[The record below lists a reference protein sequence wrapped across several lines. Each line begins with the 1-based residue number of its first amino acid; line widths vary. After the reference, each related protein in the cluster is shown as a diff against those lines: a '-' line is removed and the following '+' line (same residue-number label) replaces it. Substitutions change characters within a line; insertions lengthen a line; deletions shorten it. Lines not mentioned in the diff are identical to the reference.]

1 MNAAVILAAGDSS
14 RMGFPKQ
21 LAEVKEKPLLQL
33 IIDKV
38 NNKFEY
44 SSVVLGSE
52 NEVISEKIDFK
63 NSNILINE
71 SWTEGITSSIRTS
84 LFFYQGQKEIEN
96 IIFFLADQPEVE
108 SEVIDSLINND
119 HDGTKILIPQYRYK
133 LGFPIL
139 VPRLFWPKLELITQ
153 DDDVDEEKS
162 VFQDFDLIDF
172 FISSETETKN
182 LNFNFLDAKDVNPYD
197 LLKAKHILLTHSAV
211 PILKEA
217 LNVK

>member
-21 LAEVKEKPLLQL
+21 LAEVKEKSLLQL

-52 NEVISEKIDFK
+52 NEVISEKVDFK

-71 SWTEGITSSIRTS
+71 NWSEGITSSIRTS
-84 LFFYQGQKEIEN
+84 LFFYQGQKEIAN
-96 IIFFLADQPEVE
+96 VIFFLADQPEVE
-108 SEVIDSLINND
+108 SEVIDGLINDD

-182 LNFNFLDAKDVNPYD
+182 LNFNFLEPIDYDEEKDF
-197 LLKAKHILLTHSAV
+197 
-211 PILKEA
+211 
-217 LNVK
+217 

>member
-21 LAEVKEKPLLQL
+21 LAEVKEKSLLQL

-52 NEVISEKIDFK
+52 NEVISEKVDFK

-71 SWTEGITSSIRTS
+71 NWSEGITSSIRTS
-84 LFFYQGQKEIEN
+84 LFFYQGQKEIAN
-96 IIFFLADQPEVE
+96 VIFFLADQPEVE
-108 SEVIDSLINND
+108 SEVIDSLINDD

-182 LNFNFLDAKDVNPYD
+182 LNFNFLEPIDYDEEKDF
-197 LLKAKHILLTHSAV
+197 
-211 PILKEA
+211 
-217 LNVK
+217 

>member
-21 LAEVKEKPLLQL
+21 LAEVKEKSLLQL

-52 NEVISEKIDFK
+52 NEVISEKVDFK

-71 SWTEGITSSIRTS
+71 NWSEGITSSIRTS
-84 LFFYQGQKEIEN
+84 LFFYQGQKEIDN
-96 IIFFLADQPEVE
+96 VIFFLADQPEVE
-108 SEVIDSLINND
+108 SEVIDSLIND
-119 HDGTKILIPQYRYK
+119 DDDGTKILIPQYRYK

-182 LNFNFLDAKDVNPYD
+182 LNFNFLEPIDYDEEKDF
-197 LLKAKHILLTHSAV
+197 
-211 PILKEA
+211 
-217 LNVK
+217 

>member
-1 MNAAVILAAGDSS
+1 MNVAVILAAGDSS

-21 LAEVKEKPLLQL
+21 LAEVKDKPLLQL

-38 NNKFEY
+38 NDKFEY

-71 SWTEGITSSIRTS
+71 NWSEGITSSIRTS
-84 LFFYQGQKEIEN
+84 LFFYQGQKEVEN
-96 IIFFLADQPEVE
+96 VIFFLADQPEVE
-108 SEVIDSLINND
+108 DDVIDSLINDD
-119 HDGTKILIPQYRYK
+119 HDRTKILIPQYRYK

-139 VPRLFWPKLELITQ
+139 VPKLFWPKLELITE
-153 DDDVDEEKS
+153 DDNVDQEKS

-172 FISSETETKN
+172 FISSEIEIKK
-182 LNFNFLDAKDVNPYD
+182 LNFNFLEPIDYDEEKDF
-197 LLKAKHILLTHSAV
+197 
-211 PILKEA
+211 
-217 LNVK
+217 

>member
-108 SEVIDSLINND
+108 SEVIDGLINND

-153 DDDVDEEKS
+153 DDNLDEEKS

-172 FISSETETKN
+172 FISSEIETRN
-182 LNFNFLDAKDVNPYD
+182 LNFNFLEPIDYDEEKDF
-197 LLKAKHILLTHSAV
+197 
-211 PILKEA
+211 
-217 LNVK
+217 

>member
-21 LAEVKEKPLLQL
+21 LAEVKEKSLLQL

-52 NEVISEKIDFK
+52 NEVISEKVDFK

-71 SWTEGITSSIRTS
+71 NWSEGITSSIRTS
-84 LFFYQGQKEIEN
+84 LFFYQGQKEIDN
-96 IIFFLADQPEVE
+96 VIFFLADQPEVE
-108 SEVIDSLINND
+108 SEVIDSLINAD

-139 VPRLFWPKLELITQ
+139 VPRLFWPKLELIIQ

-182 LNFNFLDAKDVNPYD
+182 LNFNFLEPIDYDEEKDF
-197 LLKAKHILLTHSAV
+197 
-211 PILKEA
+211 
-217 LNVK
+217 

>member
-21 LAEVKEKPLLQL
+21 LAEVKEKSLLQL

-52 NEVISEKIDFK
+52 NEIISEKVDFK

-71 SWTEGITSSIRTS
+71 NWSEGITSSIRTS
-84 LFFYQGQKEIEN
+84 LFFYQGQKEIDN
-96 IIFFLADQPEVE
+96 VIFFLADQPEVE
-108 SEVIDSLINND
+108 SEVIDSLINDD

-139 VPRLFWPKLELITQ
+139 VPRLFWPKLELITE

-182 LNFNFLDAKDVNPYD
+182 LNFNFLEPIDYDEEKDF
-197 LLKAKHILLTHSAV
+197 
-211 PILKEA
+211 
-217 LNVK
+217 

>member
-21 LAEVKEKPLLQL
+21 LAEVKEKSLLQL

-52 NEVISEKIDFK
+52 NEVISEKVDFK

-71 SWTEGITSSIRTS
+71 NWSEGITSSIRTS
-84 LFFYQGQKEIEN
+84 LFFYQGQKEIDN
-96 IIFFLADQPEVE
+96 VIFFLADQPEVE
-108 SEVIDSLINND
+108 SEVIDSLINDD

-139 VPRLFWPKLELITQ
+139 VPRLFWPKLELITE
-153 DDDVDEEKS
+153 DDNVDQEKS

-172 FISSETETKN
+172 FISSEIETRN
-182 LNFNFLDAKDVNPYD
+182 LNFNFLEPIDYDEEKDF
-197 LLKAKHILLTHSAV
+197 
-211 PILKEA
+211 
-217 LNVK
+217 

>member
-21 LAEVKEKPLLQL
+21 LAEVKEKSLLQL

-52 NEVISEKIDFK
+52 NEVISEKINFK
-63 NSNILINE
+63 NSNILVNE
-71 SWTEGITSSIRTS
+71 NWPEGITSSIRTS
-84 LFFYQGQKEIEN
+84 LFFYQGQKEVEN
-96 IIFFLADQPEVE
+96 VIFFLADQPEVE
-108 SEVIDSLINND
+108 DEVIDSLINDD

-139 VPRLFWPKLELITQ
+139 VPRLFWPKLELITE

-162 VFQDFDLIDF
+162 VFHDFDLIDF
-172 FISSETETKN
+172 FISSEIEIKK
-182 LNFNFLDAKDVNPYD
+182 LNFNFLEPIDYDEEKDF
-197 LLKAKHILLTHSAV
+197 
-211 PILKEA
+211 
-217 LNVK
+217 

>member
-84 LFFYQGQKEIEN
+84 LFFYQGQKENEN
-96 IIFFLADQPEVE
+96 RIFFIADQPEVE

-153 DDDVDEEKS
+153 DDNLDEEKS

-172 FISSETETKN
+172 FISSEIETRN
-182 LNFNFLDAKDVNPYD
+182 LNFNFLEPIDYDEEKDF
-197 LLKAKHILLTHSAV
+197 
-211 PILKEA
+211 
-217 LNVK
+217 

>member
-38 NNKFEY
+38 NDNFEY
-44 SSVVLGSE
+44 SSAVLGSE

-71 SWTEGITSSIRTS
+71 NWPEGITSSIRTS

-96 IIFFLADQPEVE
+96 VIFFLADQPEVE
-108 SEVIDSLINND
+108 DEVIDSLIND
-119 HDGTKILIPQYRYK
+119 KHDGTKILIPQYRYK

-139 VPRLFWPKLELITQ
+139 VPRLFWPKLELITE
-153 DDDVDEEKS
+153 DDDLDEEKS

-172 FISSETETKN
+172 FISSETEIKKI
-182 LNFNFLDAKDVNPYD
+182 NFNFLEPIDYDEEKDF
-197 LLKAKHILLTHSAV
+197 
-211 PILKEA
+211 
-217 LNVK
+217 

>member
-71 SWTEGITSSIRTS
+71 NWSEGITSSIRTS
-84 LFFYQGQKEIEN
+84 LFFYQGQKEVEN
-96 IIFFLADQPEVE
+96 VIFFLADQPEVE
-108 SEVIDSLINND
+108 SEVIDSLINDD

-153 DDDVDEEKS
+153 DDNVDEEKS

-172 FISSETETKN
+172 FISSEIETKN
-182 LNFNFLDAKDVNPYD
+182 LNFNFLEPIDYDEEKDF
-197 LLKAKHILLTHSAV
+197 
-211 PILKEA
+211 
-217 LNVK
+217 

>member
-21 LAEVKEKPLLQL
+21 LAEVKEKSLLQL

-52 NEVISEKIDFK
+52 NEVISEKVDFK

-71 SWTEGITSSIRTS
+71 NWSEGITSSIRTS
-84 LFFYQGQKEIEN
+84 LFFYQGQKEIDN
-96 IIFFLADQPEVE
+96 VIFFLADQPEVE
-108 SEVIDSLINND
+108 SEVIDSLINDD

-139 VPRLFWPKLELITQ
+139 VPRLFWPKLELIIQ

-182 LNFNFLDAKDVNPYD
+182 LNFNFLKPIDYDEEKDF
-197 LLKAKHILLTHSAV
+197 
-211 PILKEA
+211 
-217 LNVK
+217 

>member
-21 LAEVKEKPLLQL
+21 LAEVKEKSLLQL

-52 NEVISEKIDFK
+52 NEVISEKVDFK

-71 SWTEGITSSIRTS
+71 NWSEGITSSIRTS
-84 LFFYQGQKEIEN
+84 LFFYQGQKEIDKV
-96 IIFFLADQPEVE
+96 IFFLADQPEVE
-108 SEVIDSLINND
+108 SEVIDSLINDD

-182 LNFNFLDAKDVNPYD
+182 LNFNFLEPIDYDEEKDF
-197 LLKAKHILLTHSAV
+197 
-211 PILKEA
+211 
-217 LNVK
+217 